1 MDELRKDDRV
11 HNTMSHPHGI
21 YTCYPRSQLVGCC
34 VRWSGDEEIPPF
46 EGMKNL
52 TRTFNRYLPRLGP
65 FIDRFY

>member
-1 MDELRKDDRV
+1 
-11 HNTMSHPHGI
+11 MSHPHGI